1 MDRKKF
7 VTLFSTSLIGAALV
21 KIDPLNIFNSKKNSE
36 TTNSVNVRLN
46 PDAVKRERSGKKN
59 G

>member
-21 KIDPLNIFNSKKNSE
+21 KINPLNIFNSKRNSGIDG
-36 TTNSVNVRLN
+36 SVNVKLN